1 MSEESI
7 SDATNSDRAE
17 HSVPP
22 GEPAPGAKLLI
33 GVLVAAAF
41 VVILNETTLAVA
53 LPVLMG
59 EFGVTADAAQWL
71 TTAFMLTMA
80 VVIPMTGYIMQRF
93 RLRSIYATALT
104 TFLVGTV
111 LAAAAPTFPILL
123 LARVVQ
129 ASGTALVIPM
139 LMTTIIRLVPIN
151 RRGGVFGLVS
161 VVIAVAPALGPTFSG
176 VVLEALGWRWI
187 FILVAPLVLISL
199 VAGLFLVK
207 NFEEPSRPSLDVL
220 SVFLSAFGFA
230 GLVYGLAGL
239 SELADGVPVQRL
251 IILAVGAV
259 ILAVFFLRQR
269 SLERSSKP
277 GATPLL
283 NLQPLRVRE
292 YNLSLGL
299 LLFTFSMLFGFII
312 LMPLYAQNVAG
323 LSELKTGMVS
333 LPGGLVMGLLGP
345 AVGRAYDARGTRPL
359 IIPGSI
365 LITIGMMGFAALEQT
380 EHLFSWVGSG
390 TWPAF
395 VQLMLV
401 TVVLNLGIALM
412 MTPLMSNALA
422 AVPDSLASHAQAILN
437 TFQQVAGGAGTA
449 IFVAVMT
456 FASTRYASSH
466 AAELAGLGATD
477 PALAEAQ
484 VVGQGIH
491 VAFLV
496 AAFASVVL
504 MVAAAFVKLDA
515 RESAHPGAPQEV
527 A

>member
-41 VVILNETTLAVA
+41 VVILNETTLSVA

-93 RLRSIYATALT
+93 RLRSIYIAALA
-104 TFLVGTV
+104 TFLAGTV

-123 LARVVQ
+123 LARVIQ

-139 LMTTIIRLVPIN
+139 LMTTIIRLVPID
-151 RRGGVFGLVS
+151 RRGAVFGLVS

-251 IILAVGAV
+251 IILAVGAA

-277 GATPLL
+277 NATPLL

-395 VQLMLV
+395 VQLTIL

-422 AVPDSLASHAQAILN
+422 AVPDSLASHGQAILN

-456 FASTRYASSH
+456 FASARYASSN
-466 AAELAGLGATD
+466 AAELAGLAATD
-477 PALAEAQ
+477 PALAEQQ

-496 AAFASVVL
+496 AALVSVVL
-504 MVAAAFVKLDA
+504 IVLSAFLKLDA
-515 RESAHPGAPQEV
+515 NESAHPGHLKN
-527 A
+527 